1 MEDIPEELVINWDQ
15 AGLKCIPV
23 SDWTFEEKG
32 TKRIEIAGL
41 DDKRQIIVLLSCT
54 VKGKLLPTQV
64 IYGGKTPACL
74 PKVVSPK
81 DWYLC
86 YTENHWSNEETIMAY
101 LQNILLPYV
110 TKTRKDLGLVETH
123 LVLVIFDQFKAHTT
137 QRFLKALDE
146 SNILVAEVPANCT
159 DRLKPLYLS
168 VNKPIKSF
176 MKRQFQ
182 LWYSNEVK
190 KRIENPASGV
200 KVIDLKLSKL
210 KPLGL
215 QWLVEACHYVEK
227 NNFIKSDFTEAGI
240 MEILNA

>member
-15 AGLKCIPV
+15 AGLKYIPV

-41 DDKRQIIVLLSCT
+41 DDKRQITVLLSCT

-74 PKVVSPK
+74 PKVASPK

-86 YTENHWSNEETIMAY
+86 YTENHWLNEETIMAY
-101 LQNILLPYV
+101 LRNILLPYV

-123 LVLVIFDQFKAHTT
+123 PVLVIFDQFKAHTT

-146 SNILVAEVPANCT
+146 SNILVAEIPANCT
-159 DRLKPLYLS
+159 DWLKPLDLS

-182 LWYSNEVK
+182 LWYANEVK
-190 KRIENPASGV
+190 KRIENPASGA

-227 NNFIKSDFTEAGI
+227 NNFIKSGFTEAGI